1 MCVCVCVRGWVSVCV
16 CVCVHACV
24 CVSICVCVQLACVLY
39 CFVAVAVFVGVV
51 SGSLHG
57 GVLRRCSSQG
67 MCKFAHNGC
76 CILWCTH
83 TPCHK
88 EFGISRTGP
97 RVTVVALRQGHAA
110 HARPVKLATTKYLMH
125 EISRQ

>member
-1 MCVCVCVRGWVSVCV
+1 VCVCVCVCVRGWVSVCV

-76 CILWCTH
+76 CICGAPT
-83 TPCHK
+83 
-88 EFGISRTGP
+88 R
-97 RVTVVALRQGHAA
+97 RVTKSSGS
-110 HARPVKLATTKYLMH
+110 PVPGPA
-125 EISRQ
+125 